1 MPLFTSRTKSVTFR
15 LTAEEF
21 EALRSYCITS
31 KVRSVS
37 ELARE
42 SVLLQVYGN
51 RSQQNLLSGDLAA
64 LSSGL
69 IEIEAALQNLSGR
82 ISRVLGPTQK
92 ASSMQAGKS
101 PHT

>member
-15 LTAEEF
+15 VTAEEF
-21 EALRSYCITS
+21 EALRNHCITS

-51 RSQQNLLSGDLAA
+51 RSQRDLISEDLAA

-82 ISRVLGPTQK
+82 ISRVLGPSQRV
-92 ASSMQAGKS
+92 SSVQAGKG
-101 PHT
+101 PHA

>member
-21 EALRSYCITS
+21 EALRSHCITT

-37 ELARE
+37 ELARK

-51 RSQQNLLSGDLAA
+51 RSEQNLISGDLAA

-69 IEIEAALQNLSGR
+69 VEIEAALQNLSGR
-82 ISRVLGPTQK
+82 ISRVLGPSRK
-92 ASSMQAGKS
+92 ASSVQTEQS
-101 PHT
+101 PHP

>member
-15 LTAEEF
+15 VTVEEF

-51 RSQQNLLSGDLAA
+51 RSHRNLLSGDLAE

-82 ISRVLGPTQK
+82 ISRVLGPSHK
-92 ASSMQAGKS
+92 ASSVQAGKG
-101 PHT
+101 PHA